1 MPMPWRAIAAAMG
14 SERPRRRA
22 AAPAL
27 LVLLL
32 PFVAALPNPLRAAE
46 PGSAHTIFQC
56 DVNGKRVT
64 SDRLIAECVHK
75 EQRELNVDG
84 SLKRIVAP
92 TLTSDELAAKEQKEQ
107 QEKLELAARN
117 DAIRRDRN
125 LMQRFPDEA
134 VHRKAREKALD
145 ELRISVKNSDERVAV
160 LLAEQK
166 KLDEEKKFYVN
177 DKVNKV
183 LPAALKQ
190 KIDAND
196 AALDAQKA
204 LVQNQQAE
212 VGRINALYDV
222 ELGRLRKLWSGAQ
235 PGSLGPMPGPKAAT
249 TAKVDPG

>member
-1 MPMPWRAIAAAMG
+1 MPMPWRAIGAAMG
-14 SERPRRRA
+14 SERPRRRG
-22 AAPAL
+22 APAA
-27 LVLLL
+27 LLL
-32 PFVAALPNPLRAAE
+32 LAPLAMAMAMALREPLLAAE
-46 PGSAHTIFQC
+46 PAHTIFQC

-134 VHRKAREKALD
+134 THRKAREKALD
-145 ELRISVKNSDERVAV
+145 ELRVSVKNSDERVAV

-177 DKVNKV
+177 DKVNKS

-222 ELGRLRKLWSGAQ
+222 ELGRLRRLWGGAQ

-249 TAKVDPG
+249 TAKVDG